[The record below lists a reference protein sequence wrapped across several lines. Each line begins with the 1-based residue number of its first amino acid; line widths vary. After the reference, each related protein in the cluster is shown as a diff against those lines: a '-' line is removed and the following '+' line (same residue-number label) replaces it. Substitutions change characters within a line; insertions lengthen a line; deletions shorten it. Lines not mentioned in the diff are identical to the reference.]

1 MTTINIKS
9 GTRMT
14 LEEFFELPESVL
26 PRYELHEGVLYIM
39 PNPVIDHQQLIQWL
53 MRRLAEQIEDT
64 GFGYVFPPVDVVLSN
79 ATVVA
84 PDIVIVRAERTDIVH
99 PARIYGAPDIVV
111 ELLSSRRNR
120 DLVNKRRL
128 YEEAGIPEYWILDG
142 DSDTLTALALDDDG
156 EYVER
161 AVFTAS
167 DTLTTP
173 LFPELSL
180 PLAQL
185 FNHPARLRR

>member
-1 MTTINIKS
+1 MTTTNIKS

-84 PDIVIVRAERTDIVH
+84 PDIVIVHAERTDIVH

-111 ELLSSRRNR
+111 EILSSRRNR

-142 DSDTLTALALDDDG
+142 AADTLTALALDDDG

-173 LFPELSL
+173 LFPDFSL

-185 FNHPARLRR
+185 FNHPARIRR